1 MVQHTVDGLIH
12 AELRRDALEPEY
24 AESKVIVLDPEEL
37 AKGEVTVNVG
47 KARELYEKYWEQL
60 KAGD

>member
-1 MVQHTVDGLIH
+1 MRGRVQLKI
-12 AELRRDALEPEY
+12 LEPEY

>member
-1 MVQHTVDGLIH
+1 M
-12 AELRRDALEPEY
+12 
-24 AESKVIVLDPEEL
+24 LDPEEL
-37 AKGEVTVNVG
+37 AKGEVTVIVG